1 MKKAGIILSLILI
14 ITIFSGCSDKEK
26 GNIVSISVSSS
37 ESDLISSETVQK
49 ADKTEETSSPISSNE
64 DSYSP
69 KVSQTSSISSEN
81 SSVIITSSNKNN
93 SHTNNSSKVTS
104 SKVTSSKVTSSKVTS
119 SKVTSSKVNSSKV
132 TSSKVTSSKV
142 NSSKV
147 TSSKVTSSKVTSS
160 NRTQSISM
168 YKVNDPKNTRGLS
181 TKRYGVN
188 FGDGK
193 NEEQPEESIA
203 NQERFDNYEG
213 VEALAIDR
221 KTTEK
226 IMYLTFDNG
235 YEYKNLTGKILD
247 VLKEKKV
254 NVTFFPTLS
263 YLKKNPK
270 FVKRMLNEGHIIGNH
285 SATHPDFTKISR
297 TEMAKE
303 LYLVDEYLQK
313 NYGYKTKYFRFPSGN
328 HSENSLELVTSVGY
342 KSIFWS
348 VAYADWDTSKQKGA
362 DHALKTVTAKFH
374 PGAVILLHAV
384 SSDNASALGKIID
397 SAHKK
402 GYRFATLDE
411 YYKKQ

>member
-64 DSYSP
+64 DSSYP
-69 KVSQTSSISSEN
+69 TVSQTPSVSSEN
-81 SSVIITSSNKNN
+81 SSVNITSSNKNN

-104 SKVTSSKVTSSKVTS
+104 SKVI
-119 SKVTSSKVNSSKV
+119 SSKVNSSKV

-160 NRTQSISM
+160 NNAQSISM

-254 NVTFFPTLS
+254 KVTFFPTLS

-270 FVKRMLNEGHIIGNH
+270 FVKRMLSEGHIIGNH